1 MSHHRRRKLH
11 KSISCQLFKTIL
23 HVEYLLYDVPMFIL
37 DVKVSPQGL
46 GQPTGELTR
55 PSQAGQHSA
64 HQNFALVP
72 KTTRISSP

>member
-37 DVKVSPQGL
+37 DVKKKQYSNKCSIIQCFWVCI
-46 GQPTGELTR
+46 R
-55 PSQAGQHSA
+55 H
-64 HQNFALVP
+64 
-72 KTTRISSP
+72 